1 MSKAVRRAPFHS
13 LIQEITHTNSAA
25 HTADERRRPSRSL
38 VPSLLRRGEQ
48 RAQLITRPELKA
60 GRSGRLLER
69 GNLLAQQGQ
78 RASQRRRHPR
88 LVHARLGL
96 GYLQQRVLLAT
107 LEVQSRPPHGS
118 AATRRAALEPH
129 PAELAW
135 RAARPRQLR
144 RPLARDWLPAR
155 EVAEK
160 CLLPRGAATRAALPH
175 LLEGARLVGEPP
187 VLRLEASPVQLPP
200 LKPGTV
206 PARCCNRLLGRQ
218 LPLRLARLL
227 HGLHGSLVRCPRRL
241 RLVVPKRLEQLER
254 RGDRRVVERTLSL
267 CQQLSRRLR
276 ERRRRAGAKLR
287 VEPS

>member
-1 MSKAVRRAPFHS
+1 MALMSKAVRRAPFDS

-25 HTADERRRPSRSL
+25 HTADERKRPSRSL
-38 VPSLLRRGEQ
+38 VPSQLLRRGEQ
-48 RAQLITRPELKA
+48 RAQLIARPELKA

-107 LEVQSRPPHGS
+107 LEVQSCAPHDS

-129 PAELAW
+129 RAELAW

-175 LLEGARLVGEPP
+175 LLEGARLQDRRGALAVAAPRYATRAARAISCNLGRLRRTCGLRAERTRARHAESVLGVRGGEDVRGMRAPWRWRQSGAIGCN
-187 VLRLEASPVQLPP
+187 LVQSR
-200 LKPGTV
+200 
-206 PARCCNRLLGRQ
+206 AISRLLA
-218 LPLRLARLL
+218 L
-227 HGLHGSLVRCPRRL
+227 
-241 RLVVPKRLEQLER
+241 
-254 RGDRRVVERTLSL
+254 
-267 CQQLSRRLR
+267 
-276 ERRRRAGAKLR
+276 
-287 VEPS
+287 